1 MKILFASIPADGHF
15 NPLTGLAVH
24 LRERGHDVRWY
35 TGPSYAKKLA
45 SLGVPHFPFVR
56 ATDVNG
62 ENLTEHYPEYAK
74 LGLGPKAIAFA
85 LEKVFFVN
93 LESHLHDVLAL
104 RDEFPFEALVFDG
117 AFYAGRLVGEKLG
130 VPLYPVWAAPTPAP
144 VSKTAPPPF
153 FGLRPL
159 RGPFGKLRDLVVMKL
174 LSSSTANGMKIWR
187 TLRAREGLPAWEGN
201 LFDVHNETSRAMFM
215 VGAPSMDFPR
225 DDWPARMMFVGALL
239 PHKRSRSALPP
250 GLAEKLAAHAGAV
263 VVVAQGTID
272 NRDPEKLFV
281 PALTALAPSKY
292 LVVATTGGRHTEALR
307 SRFPFD
313 NVVVED
319 FVDYDALMRHAA
331 LFVSNGGY
339 GSVMQA
345 LVNGVPL
352 VVAGKLEGKNDINA
366 RLDYRG
372 LALDLRTD
380 RPSPRQIRRAVA
392 RVLGDTSYRERVGR
406 LRKELASY
414 DPFAIVESTVT
425 GESLSGRPCASI
437 HDAVHDAAQEVRA
450 NNDFI
455 AGLKVDPRV
464 P

>member
-1 MKILFASIPADGHF
+1 MKILLASIPADGHV

-24 LRERGHDVRWY
+24 LRARGHDVRWY
-35 TGPSYAKKLA
+35 TGPSYATKLA
-45 SLGVPHFPFVR
+45 ALGVPHFPFVR

-62 ENLTEHYPEYAK
+62 ENLTDHYPEYAK

-85 LEKVFFVN
+85 LEKIFFVN

-104 RDEFPFEALVFDG
+104 RDEFPFEALVFDC
-117 AFYAGRLVGEKLG
+117 AFYAGRLVGEKIG

-153 FGLRPL
+153 FGLKPL
-159 RGPFGKLRDLVVMKL
+159 RGPFGKLRDAIVMKM
-174 LSSSTANGMKIWR
+174 LSSSTENGMRIWR
-187 TLRAREGLPAWEGN
+187 ALRAREGLPAWEGN

-215 VGAPSMDFPR
+215 VGTQSMDFPR
-225 DDWPARMMFVGALL
+225 DDWPAKMKFVGPLL
-239 PHKRSRSALPP
+239 PHKRSLAALPP
-250 GLAEKLAAHAGAV
+250 QLAERLAAHAGAV

-272 NRDPEKLFV
+272 NRDPGKLFV
-281 PALTALAPSKY
+281 PTLTALAPSKY
-292 LVVATTGGRHTEALR
+292 LVVATTGGRHTHELR
-307 SRFPFD
+307 RRFPAD

-319 FVDYDALMRHAA
+319 FVDYAALMPHAA
-331 LFVSNGGY
+331 LLVSNGGY

-380 RPSPRQIRRAVA
+380 RPGPRQIRRAVA
-392 RVLGDTSYRERVGR
+392 RVLGDPSYRERVVR
-406 LRKELASY
+406 LRKELAAY
-414 DPFAIVESTVT
+414 DPFAIIENTVT
-425 GESLSGRPCASI
+425 SESLPELMAS
-437 HDAVHDAAQEVRA
+437 
-450 NNDFI
+450 
-455 AGLKVDPRV
+455 
-464 P
+464 